1 MKKII
6 LTLVTLTIV
15 SLSSAYSQ
23 VGIGT
28 TNPDA
33 SAALDIESTDKGI
46 LPPRMTTAQR
56 DAIANPALGLSIY
69 NIDMN
74 CLQWYDANG
83 WYDGCSGATYGVIT
97 SLQCAEATNNG
108 TLIDGQ
114 PAAGVT
120 TEIPYSGGNGQSY
133 SGQTVTS
140 TGVTGL
146 TATLSAGNFATGSG
160 SLTYTITGTPA
171 SDGTASFAISIGG
184 QSCSLTRA
192 VVPPISL
199 QCAEATNNGTL
210 IDGQSAAGVTTEI
223 PYSGGNGQS
232 YSGQTV
238 TSTGVTGLTATLSA
252 GNFATGSGSLTYTI
266 TGTPSSDDVASFAI
280 SIGGQSCTLTRAI
293 GACVGVTAP
302 TGYGLVESS
311 GKCWLDRNLGASRV
325 ANSSTDAAA
334 YGDLYQ
340 WGRAADGHQSRTS
353 GTTAGPSTSSS
364 PGANFLIGSANWYN
378 GSDPDDLW
386 KEDGTGVNNPCPAGF
401 RVPTEAEWN
410 TERLSWGSDN
420 NAAGAY
426 ASPLKLPVAGARL
439 DVTGDFAD
447 VGSYGYYWSSTVSG
461 NDARR
466 LNFFSSDADM
476 FPSPRADGRSVR
488 CLKD

>member
-97 SLQCAEATNNG
+97 
-108 TLIDGQ
+108 
-114 PAAGVT
+114 
-120 TEIPYSGGNGQSY
+120 
-133 SGQTVTS
+133 
-140 TGVTGL
+140 
-146 TATLSAGNFATGSG
+146 
-160 SLTYTITGTPA
+160 
-171 SDGTASFAISIGG
+171 
-184 QSCSLTRA
+184 
-192 VVPPISL
+192 SL

-364 PGANFLIGSANWYN
+364 PGANFLIGPANWYSGPN
-378 GSDPDDLW
+378 PDDLW

-401 RVPTEAEWN
+401 RVPTETELYSEVLNWN
-410 TERLSWGSDN
+410 SN
-420 NAAGAY
+420 NPAGAY
-426 ASPLKLPVAGARL
+426 ASQLKLPAAGYRFTNGGVV
-439 DVTGDFAD
+439 DNGTGD
-447 VGSYGYYWSSTVSG
+447 YWSSTISG
-461 NDARR
+461 SNARR
-466 LNFFSSDADM
+466 LTFSSSGSIISSLSRTYG
-476 FPSPRADGRSVR
+476 FSIR

>member
-1 MKKII
+1 MLNQFKKKTKMKTTN
-6 LTLVTLTIV
+6 LRTPLPRRGWGRLFLLLTIV
-15 SLSSAYSQ
+15 SLSNAYSQ

-114 PAAGVT
+114 
-120 TEIPYSGGNGQSY
+120 
-133 SGQTVTS
+133 
-140 TGVTGL
+140 
-146 TATLSAGNFATGSG
+146 
-160 SLTYTITGTPA
+160 
-171 SDGTASFAISIGG
+171 
-184 QSCSLTRA
+184 
-192 VVPPISL
+192 
-199 QCAEATNNGTL
+199 
-210 IDGQSAAGVTTEI
+210 SAAGVTTEI

-266 TGTPSSDDVASFAI
+266 TGTPSSDGTASFAI
-280 SIGGQSCTLTRAI
+280 SIGGQSCTLTRAVVPLTPC
-293 GACVGVTAP
+293 AGVNAP
-302 TGYGLVESS
+302 AGYGLVESLEE
-311 GKCWLDRNLGASRV
+311 CWLDRNLGASRV
-325 ANSSTDAAA
+325 ANNSTDAAA

-364 PGANFLIGSANWYN
+364 PGANFLIGPANWYN
-378 GSDPDDLW
+378 GSNPDPDDLW

-410 TERLSWGSDN
+410 TERLSWNPN
-420 NAAGAY
+420 NAAGAH
-426 ASPLKLPVAGARL
+426 ASPLKLPTAGGRSL
-439 DVTGDFAD
+439 SNGMLFNL
-447 VGSYGYYWSSTVSG
+447 GSDGYYFSSTVS
-461 NDARR
+461 DSYARR
-466 LNFFSSDADM
+466 LNLSNSLADITIGFRGDAV
-476 FPSPRADGRSVR
+476 SIR